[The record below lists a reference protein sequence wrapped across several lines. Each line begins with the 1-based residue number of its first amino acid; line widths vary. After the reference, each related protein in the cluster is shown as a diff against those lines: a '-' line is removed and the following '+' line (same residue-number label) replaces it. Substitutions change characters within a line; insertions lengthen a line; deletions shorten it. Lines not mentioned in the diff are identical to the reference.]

1 MMISTNV
8 HLGDEAKKI
17 LIKAA
22 AIKGIS
28 IESLASEIIN
38 EAIQKQFGVIVEDTV
53 SQPRTKPA
61 LAGTEPFFFYGT
73 PEESGIPVDDWEIEN
88 DYY

>member
-1 MMISTNV
+1 MVSTNIC
-8 HLGDEAKKI
+8 LNDESQKL

-38 EAIQKQFGVIVEDTV
+38 EAIRGQYGIITYDSVAISK
-53 SQPRTKPA
+53 RKPA
-61 LAGTEPFFFYGT
+61 LAGTMPFYFLAT
-73 PEESGIPVDDWEIEN
+73 PEESGIPAHEWEMEN
-88 DYY
+88 DYS

>member
-1 MMISTNV
+1 MISTNIC
-8 HLGDEAKKI
+8 LNDQAKKL

-38 EAIQKQFGVIVEDTV
+38 EAIQGQYAIINEDFV
-53 SQPRTKPA
+53 AVPKRKPA
-61 LAGTEPFFFYGT
+61 LAGTEPFYFLAT
-73 PEESGIPVDDWEIEN
+73 PEESGIPADEWEMEN
-88 DYY
+88 DYS